1 MCMISAS
8 IDTYTRTNG
17 SVASPD
23 DVSSSPSNEN
33 STNLETELIFL
44 GTGTSSS
51 VPNIHCLTA
60 PPSKEPCRT
69 CLSTL
74 TPEGKRNIRRNT
86 SAVVRVAAGNTG
98 KKTTLVIDVG
108 KNFQAAATEWF
119 PKYGLREIDAVL
131 ITHAHADAM
140 NGLDDLRGWTLGSA
154 IQQHIDVYVSE
165 ATFREVQ
172 RAFPYLV
179 AREFASGGGDVP
191 EFKWHIIE
199 DKVPFE
205 IKDTGIRITPFLVH
219 HGRLFT
225 TSSPTTFLP
234 TPIATQA
241 TTPIS
246 GGSSP
251 IGRPEDEGTTP
262 MIHPYLCFG
271 FLIQD
276 AIVYMSDV
284 SLIPDD
290 VWPVIQAGGQKSVFV
305 IDCLRLRRHM
315 SHMGV
320 REAGG
325 AIQRI
330 GAKRSYMTGF
340 NHDVSQEEYVRIGEG
355 VMGQGGEGE
364 ETGTVRKGIEMMREG
379 LEEEVHWVRPAH
391 DGLRVH
397 LDRDGR
403 VWDET
408 YT

>member
-1 MCMISAS
+1 MILAS
-8 IDTYTRTNG
+8 TDTYTASTNRND
-17 SVASPD
+17 ASPD
-23 DVSSSPSNEN
+23 DTSTQPSTQNPEI
-33 STNLETELIFL
+33 ELIFL
-44 GTGTSSS
+44 GTGTSTSIPH
-51 VPNIHCLTA
+51 VACLTA
-60 PPSKEPCRT
+60 PPSKKPCRT

-86 SAVVRVAAGNTG
+86 SAVVRVTAGKDG
-98 KKTTLVIDVG
+98 KKRTLIIDVG
-108 KNFQAAATEWF
+108 KNFLASALEWF

-154 IQQHIDVYVSE
+154 IQQHIDVYVSQ
-165 ATFREVQ
+165 ATFKEIQ

-179 AREFASGGGDVP
+179 AKEFASGGGDVP

-225 TSSPTTFLP
+225 SSPPPTFTP
-234 TPIATQA
+234 TPFATQA

-246 GGSSP
+246 GRSSP
-251 IGRPEDEGTTP
+251 TAGPADEGTTP
-262 MIHPYLCFG
+262 KIHPYLCFG
-271 FLIQD
+271 FLVQD

-290 VWPVIQAGGQKSVFV
+290 AWSVIQAGGRKSVLV
-305 IDCLRLRRHM
+305 IDCLRLRGHT

-325 AIQRI
+325 AIRRM
-330 GAKRSYMTGF
+330 GAIRSYMTGF

-355 VMGQGGEGE
+355 LGGEE
-364 ETGTVRKGIEMMREG
+364 SSAVRKGIELLREG
-379 LEEEVHWVRPAH
+379 LEGEVHWVRPAH
-391 DGLRVH
+391 DGLRVRV
-397 LDRDGR
+397 DDGGR
-403 VWDET
+403 VWDDT